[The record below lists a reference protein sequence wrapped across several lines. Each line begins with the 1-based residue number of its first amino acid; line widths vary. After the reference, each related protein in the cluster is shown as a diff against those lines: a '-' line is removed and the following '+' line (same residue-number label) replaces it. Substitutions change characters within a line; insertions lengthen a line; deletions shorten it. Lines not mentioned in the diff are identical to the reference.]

1 MDSTSSR
8 FVLQYFLY
16 NFVDHF
22 KLPST
27 VGMQH
32 LSVEEV
38 IRTIAD
44 KVEEATQIVS
54 VLYNLEDFPLVP
66 QQVLAQE
73 ILHQLRCILV
83 TYSLRFGRRPV
94 LHTSLELSVSSN
106 EGSVAVEATK
116 ESTDTKE
123 PTGLESSSSSDE
135 EEKRPCTCKRCY
147 SSVDRGPPGAR
158 VFGAG
163 GVDRGPPSARVGDAS
178 RVPVYKKRRV
188 SKTTLR
194 LPGRKGNEVDVS
206 SQPDYDDSDVNDDDV
221 EQED

>member
-1 MDSTSSR
+1 
-8 FVLQYFLY
+8 
-16 NFVDHF
+16 
-22 KLPST
+22 
-27 VGMQH
+27 MQH

-94 LHTSLELSVSSN
+94 LRTSLELSVSSN
-106 EGSVAVEATK
+106 EGSVAVEAPK

-123 PTGLESSSSSDE
+123 PTGEVKAKYTEAEVFGSSSASSASDE